1 MLKDFI
7 KDSFPLAAIEIPGHA
22 NYPIH
27 SHDYM
32 ELVLVYEGF
41 GVHSAD
47 GMEYRIGAGDAFVIT
62 GGLEH
67 GYRDSNH
74 LRFANI
80 LLDFKGLGLP
90 MHDLRSLP
98 GFHALFELEPR
109 FRERHEFKSRL
120 KLCRP
125 DIAHVRRLAAL
136 MSAELSRR
144 EPGYKDLCVG
154 VLMELL
160 VFLSRAYSE
169 APTPEREAVYNF
181 GRVISC
187 IEDRHA
193 EDISLE
199 SLAKLANM
207 SIRNFQRSFK
217 RAFGSSPINYLLN
230 LRVSKACETLLAF
243 PELPVSEVALKSGFQ
258 DSNYFARQFRGIMKM
273 SPREYRRR
281 MSPGKGPEASASR

>member
-7 KDSFPLAAIEIPGHA
+7 RDSFPLAVVEIPGHA
-22 NYPIH
+22 DYPIH
-27 SHDYM
+27 SHDYL

-41 GVHSAD
+41 GVHAAG

-80 LLDFKGLGLP
+80 LFDFKGLGLP
-90 MHDLRSLP
+90 MHDLRTLP

-109 FRERHEFKSRL
+109 FREKHEFRSRL
-120 KLCRP
+120 KLSRS
-125 DIAHVRRLAAL
+125 DIAHVRRLAGL
-136 MSAELSRR
+136 MRAELSRR

-154 VLMELL
+154 VLLELF

-187 IEDRHA
+187 IEDRYSQ
-193 EDISLE
+193 DISLG

-207 SIRNFQRSFK
+207 SVRNFQRSFK
-217 RAFGSSPINYLLN
+217 KTFESSPINYLLN
-230 LRVSKACETLLAF
+230 LRISKACEALLAF
-243 PELPVSEVALKSGFQ
+243 PDVPVSEISAKAGFD
-258 DSNYFARQFRGIMKM
+258 DSNYFARQFKRVMKM

-281 MSPGKGPEASASR
+281 MSPVGEQASLGVR